1 MRGSVVPGKNVS
13 HHPHGVTPAEV
24 SRASWQKSSFSNLN
38 GNCVEVGQF
47 RPDRV
52 GVRDTKDNGRG
63 PILIFTGPEWTS
75 FLAAAKEGQFDF
87 PG

>member
-13 HHPHGVTPAEV
+13 YRPRGVTPADV

-38 GNCVEVGQF
+38 GNCVEVSQL

-52 GVRDTKDNGRG
+52 GVRDTKDNGVG
-63 PILIFTGPEWTS
+63 PILVFTRPEWTS
-75 FLAAAKEGQFDF
+75 FLAAAKDGQFDF
-87 PG
+87 SS